1 MPSPA
6 EAPPPYTLH
15 LPPALRSGVVFASPH
30 SGRDYPDA
38 FLRRSVLDAQRL
50 RSSEDAFVDR
60 LLQGVTAEGA
70 TLIEA
75 RFPRAYVDLNRAED
89 ELDPALIDGLKR
101 SAGGSR
107 VAAGLGVIPRVVA
120 GGRAIYSGKITQA
133 EAEVRLAQVW
143 RPYHAR
149 LQALLAARQARFG
162 QVLLLDMH
170 SMPSDPLG
178 SSPAAVPDI
187 VLGDRFGASAAAG
200 LVAAIEA
207 VFAGAGLD
215 VVRNAPFAGAYVANR
230 YGRPAEGVHV
240 VQVEINRALYMDEKR
255 ILPSADFPAFAARMK
270 QITARLS
277 ALVPEAGRL
286 AAE

>member
-133 EAEVRLAQVW
+133 EAEARLAQVW

>member
-89 ELDPALIDGLKR
+89 ELDPALIEGLKR

>member
-89 ELDPALIDGLKR
+89 ELDPALIEGLKR

-133 EAEVRLAQVW
+133 EAEARLAQVW

>member
-89 ELDPALIDGLKR
+89 ELDPALIEGLKR

-133 EAEVRLAQVW
+133 EAEARLAQVW

-255 ILPSADFPAFAARMK
+255 ILPSADFPDFAARMK